1 MLRGLR
7 PVDIALALESKAAK
21 PESFP
26 STVANC
32 PPWPSPLPQAGG
44 DRSEGPQGSG
54 RMSLNGWALDPK
66 PQPEKVHFCLIAEVS
81 LKKCLPLVVQWDEIG
96 PRERA

>member
-1 MLRGLR
+1 
-7 PVDIALALESKAAK
+7 
-21 PESFP
+21 
-26 STVANC
+26 
-32 PPWPSPLPQAGG
+32 
-44 DRSEGPQGSG
+44 
-54 RMSLNGWALDPK
+54 MSLNGWALDPK